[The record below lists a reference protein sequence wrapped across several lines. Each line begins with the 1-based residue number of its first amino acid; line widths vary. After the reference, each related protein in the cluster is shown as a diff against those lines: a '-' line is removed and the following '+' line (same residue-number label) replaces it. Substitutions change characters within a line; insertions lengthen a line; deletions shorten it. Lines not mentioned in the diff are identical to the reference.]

1 MPKKANL
8 PLSSHLEQFQNKFGV
23 VNVGGLSTALVLTRK
38 AKIFGLPLKANTLL
52 TKGGGQVAG
61 LSGNAINKILK
72 EHGEERRV
80 GTEGGRTSR
89 GTPTLARQYSTFL
102 NEITVGR
109 ASLLDDIERWWVE
122 RIVEYFNTEPFNLRY
137 DESRNLSSMLEDL
150 LEQALKRQQQS
161 PGRTYVGAVLQHL
174 VGAKLELALP
184 ESKIEHHGYS
194 VADKMERSGDFD
206 IADVSIHCTTAP
218 QEALLLKCLANI
230 QSGKRPLILTRGKM
244 IGSAEELARSVG
256 IADRVEILDVLQFVT
271 MNLYELS
278 LSKAVQR
285 QVTIENLANKYNEIV
300 TKCEA
305 DRSLQIRLG

>member
-1 MPKKANL
+1 MDWQCVNFPQL
-8 PLSSHLEQFQNKFGV
+8 MSGEFQRKGRSECF
-23 VNVGGLSTALVLTRK
+23 TAGAFLDE
-38 AKIFGLPLKANTLL
+38 
-52 TKGGGQVAG
+52 VAAE
-61 LSGNAINKILK
+61 S
-72 EHGEERRV
+72 
-80 GTEGGRTSR
+80 
-89 GTPTLARQYSTFL
+89 P
-102 NEITVGR
+102 
-109 ASLLDDIERWWVE
+109 SLLEEIEKWWVE
-122 RIVEYFNTEPFNLRY
+122 RTVEYFNTEPFNLRF
-137 DESRNLSSMLEDL
+137 DESKNLSSMLEDL

-184 ESKIEHHGYS
+184 DNKIEHHGYS
-194 VADKMERSGDFD
+194 VADKTERSGDFD
-206 IADVSIHCTTAP
+206 VADVSIHCTTTP
-218 QEALLLKCLANI
+218 QESLLLKCLANI
-230 QSGKRPLILTRGKM
+230 RSGKRPLILTRGKM